1 MRRPAQ
7 NKQAQRKAMGKKAA
21 SKRAAGKTSA
31 AKAAART
38 KPARHPKPKLPSRLK
53 NLSIQY
59 RFDRAVRKALTSPAG
74 SVLSTEAIHDIL
86 IGLGETSLAADDPF
100 VTTTLESANA
110 VEGPVLQCGAS
121 PMTLLLAITMQRRSQ
136 YLWTLEH
143 NASWAH
149 MLRNILGRYDIR
161 AGQILNAPAEAFGDH
176 IWYVVDAKH
185 LPRDIGLV
193 VCDGSNV
200 LPNGMRGVVRRLQSH
215 LSHRCVLLV
224 RNTSRPKDLDFASKY
239 ARSQSA
245 PFILN
250 DKGEPFVKI
259 ALRDQRPD
267 ADLISDRVLTVY
279 DGLREPGNLCQSKA
293 APLPKAASLEKP
305 APNRSNQGA
314 A

>member
-1 MRRPAQ
+1 MRRPAP
-7 NKQAQRKAMGKKAA
+7 KKRSGKPGTARDKA
-21 SKRAAGKTSA
+21 T

-38 KPARHPKPKLPSRLK
+38 KPARHPKAKLPSRFA

-59 RFDRAVRKALTSPAG
+59 RFDRAVRRALNSPGTA
-74 SVLSTEAIHDIL
+74 SLSNDIVRDIL
-86 IGLGETSLAADDPF
+86 TGLGETSLAADDPF
-100 VTTTLESANA
+100 VTTTLESATQS
-110 VEGPVLQCGAS
+110 EGPVLQCGAG
-121 PMTLLLAITMQRRSQ
+121 PMTLLLAIAMQRRSQ

-149 MLRNILGRYDIR
+149 MMRSILQRYDIR
-161 AGQILNAPAEAFGDH
+161 AGQVLNAPAEAFGDH
-176 IWYVVDAKH
+176 IWYVVDVKH

-200 LPNGMRGVVRRLQSH
+200 LPNGMRGVVRRLQNH

-224 RNTSRPKDLDFASKY
+224 RNTSRPKDLDFASKW
-239 ARSQSA
+239 AKSQSA

-259 ALRDQRPD
+259 ALRDQRTD
-267 ADLISDRVLTVY
+267 SDLISDRVLTVY
-279 DGLREPGNLCQSKA
+279 DGLREPGNLCQ
-293 APLPKAASLEKP
+293 PKAAAP
-305 APNRSNQGA
+305 APKNQRKGA